1 MSHDH
6 IPTSTPTDAGEVF
19 GAQTRRRLLGRA
31 AVGVT
36 AAGGAATLLG
46 GATAAA
52 SGDSPASVLS
62 FIATQESFGVTF
74 VTEAVRRAPGTP
86 SAQFVDVLK
95 AANTAEFDHV
105 RALRQ
110 LGFASEV
117 SKYWIP
123 EAAFGGGGTGLFKS
137 IELAE
142 TIEISLYLVGVT
154 AFTRTGNPFRSRLC
168 AEALGTEAEHRV
180 LARAAQQMLGATT
193 EPPNDVGFERYE
205 QRNVRAAKAALEAL
219 GIGYGEPGA
228 SPGRFYEYPGNPLA
242 NGTGLPLKSRIP
254 A

>member
-1 MSHDH
+1 M
-6 IPTSTPTDAGEVF
+6 
-19 GAQTRRRLLGRA
+19 
-31 AVGVT
+31 
-36 AAGGAATLLG
+36 
-46 GATAAA
+46 
-52 SGDSPASVLS
+52 
-62 FIATQESFGVTF
+62 TF

-105 RALRQ
+105 RALQR
-110 LGFASEV
+110 LGYHSQVRKF
-117 SKYWIP
+117 WIP
-123 EAAFGGGGTGLFKS
+123 EAAFGGGGAGLFKS

-154 AFTRTGNPFRSRLC
+154 AFTRAGNTSRSRLC

-180 LARAAQQMLGATT
+180 LARAAQQMLGTIA
-193 EPPNDVGFERYE
+193 EVPNDVGFERYE
-205 QRNVRAAKAALEAL
+205 QRSVRAAKAALEAL
-219 GIGYGEPGA
+219 GLGYGKPGA
-228 SPGRFYEYPGNPLA
+228 RPGRFYEFPGNPLA